1 MHRRAVLAGGFAAFA
16 AAASAAPT
24 KAEAWIAYE
33 ARLRAR
39 LADAGGGRFDE
50 AAARALLR
58 LTNAARTRTGT
69 AELAWSDD
77 LAESARAHAAD
88 LAARSY
94 VEHVSPD
101 GFDPTDRLG
110 LLARG
115 MLATPAENIVYHRG
129 GPQVGAE
136 ALMAQWRRSP
146 PHWTNLLRPRHS
158 HAGFGVVRKDDR
170 AYGVGLYARPD
181 GALAAPLP
189 FYVESAAQVMR
200 AVRGLPRPFIG
211 FWLDDQLGGRG
222 RVGLA
227 SGGGHPG
234 AGPGVYRLRLDRQ
247 MGERSF
253 QSLYGPIFVWRG
265 G

>member
-50 AAARALLR
+50 AAARALLT
-58 LTNAARTRTGT
+58 LTNAARSEAR
-69 AELAWSDD
+69 APDLAWSDE
-77 LAESARAHAAD
+77 LAKAARAHAAD
-88 LAARSY
+88 LAARAY

-110 LLARG
+110 LLARR
-115 MLATPAENIVYHRG
+115 MLGTPAENIVYHRG
-129 GPQVGAE
+129 GPQVRAG

-146 PHWTNLLRPRHS
+146 PHWTNLLKPQHS

-181 GALAAPLP
+181 GTLAAPLP
-189 FYVESAAQVMR
+189 FRVESPAEVVR
-200 AVRGLPRPFIG
+200 AVRGLPRPFIR
-211 FWLDDQLGGRG
+211 FWLDDQLREGG
-222 RVGLA
+222 RVGME
-227 SGGGHPG
+227 SGGDQPG
-234 AGPGVYRLRLDRQ
+234 AGRVYRLRLDRQ
-247 MGERSF
+247 VGERSF
-253 QSLYGPIFVWRG
+253 LSLYGPIFVWRG